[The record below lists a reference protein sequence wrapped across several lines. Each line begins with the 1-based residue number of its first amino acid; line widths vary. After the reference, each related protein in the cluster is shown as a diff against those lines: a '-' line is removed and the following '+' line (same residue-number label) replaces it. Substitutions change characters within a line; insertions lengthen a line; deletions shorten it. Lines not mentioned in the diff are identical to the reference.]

1 MYLHT
6 QIDFLQKLYILS
18 WWLSADDYQLM
29 MNISPTTSD
38 AVITVDRFLQTMVL
52 VYMLFKG
59 LSYIQNLRPAEN
71 MKDTFQNNNK
81 EIKHVS

>member
-18 WWLSADDYQLM
+18 WWLY
-29 MNISPTTSD
+29 NISPTTSD

-52 VYMLFKG
+52 FYMLFKG
-59 LSYIQNLRPAEN
+59 LSYIQNLQPAEN